1 MELLLIALGLS
12 ADAFAVSLSCG
23 ANEKKLPMKF
33 ALNASLMF
41 GFFQAGMPALGYFF
55 GNLWAKYVSEF
66 GHWISFAMLAFV
78 GVKMILEAVKK
89 EKAEITNSS
98 KSFSNIKNVLFLAL
112 ATSIDA
118 FAVGVSFSF
127 DSKPILFSILVIG
140 IVTFF
145 VSFAGFFIGRKF
157 GALFGDKA
165 GILGGTV
172 LLAVGVRIVA
182 SHYFG

>member
-23 ANEKKLPMKF
+23 ASEKKLPVKF
-33 ALNASLMF
+33 ALNASLAF
-41 GFFQAGMPALGYFF
+41 GFFQSAMPVLGYFF
-55 GNLWAKYVSEF
+55 GNLWAKYVFAF
-66 GHWISFAMLAFV
+66 GHWISFAMLVLV
-78 GVKMILEAVKK
+78 GGKMIFEAIKN
-89 EKAEITNSS
+89 ENLNHD

-127 DSKPILFSILVIG
+127 DSKPILISALLIG
-140 IVTFF
+140 IITFF

-157 GALFGDKA
+157 GDLFGEKA
-165 GILGGTV
+165 EILGGTA
-172 LLAVGVRIVA
+172 LIAVGVKIVV
-182 SHYFG
+182 SRYVG

>member
-12 ADAFAVSLSCG
+12 ADAFAVSLSGG
-23 ANEKKLPMKF
+23 AGEKKLPVKF

-41 GFFQAGMPALGYFF
+41 GFFQAAMPALGYFF
-55 GNLWAKYVSEF
+55 GNLWAKYVFEF

-78 GVKMILEAVKK
+78 GVKMILESVKK
-89 EKAEITNSS
+89 EETENINDR
-98 KSFSNIKNVLFLAL
+98 KSFSNIKNVLFLAV

-127 DSKPILFSILVIG
+127 NSKPILFSILVIG
-140 IVTFF
+140 IITFF

-157 GALFGDKA
+157 GVLFGEKA
-165 GILGGTV
+165 GILGGTI
-172 LLAVGVRIVA
+172 LLAVGVKIVV
-182 SHYFG
+182 SRYVG

>member
-23 ANEKKLPMKF
+23 ASEKKLPVKF

-41 GFFQAGMPALGYFF
+41 GFFQAAMPALGYFF
-55 GNLWAKYVSEF
+55 GNLWAKYVFEF

-89 EKAEITNSS
+89 EENESVNNR
-98 KSFSNIKNVLFLAL
+98 KSFSNIKNVLFLAV

-140 IVTFF
+140 IITFF
-145 VSFAGFFIGRKF
+145 VSLAGFFIGRKF
-157 GALFGDKA
+157 GVLFGEKA
-165 GILGGTV
+165 EILGGTV
-172 LLAVGVRIVA
+172 LLAVGVKIVF
-182 SHYFG
+182 SHYVG